1 MVDKK
6 ESDEI
11 DSFFLYNIA
20 NKMYLILNGQKRNRA
35 LSQQPNLDQR
45 VSSQDRR
52 RMYTDQDLETLAQIK
67 SISADGKT
75 LDQIRE
81 ALGET
86 VIVETDEDQP
96 TSSLA
101 VIPAIIEQ
109 YESLDSKLDQVLE
122 RLDRIENKPSLWDRL
137 LNRKPSK

>member
-1 MVDKK
+1 MFSKH
-6 ESDEI
+6 
-11 DSFFLYNIA
+11 
-20 NKMYLILNGQKRNRA
+20 
-35 LSQQPNLDQR
+35 LSA
-45 VSSQDRR
+45 SAQDRR

-67 SISADGKT
+67 SMSADGKT
-75 LDQIRE
+75 LDQIQE

-86 VIVETDEDQP
+86 VIVVTDEDQP

-122 RLDRIENKPSLWDRL
+122 RLDRVENKPSLWDRL